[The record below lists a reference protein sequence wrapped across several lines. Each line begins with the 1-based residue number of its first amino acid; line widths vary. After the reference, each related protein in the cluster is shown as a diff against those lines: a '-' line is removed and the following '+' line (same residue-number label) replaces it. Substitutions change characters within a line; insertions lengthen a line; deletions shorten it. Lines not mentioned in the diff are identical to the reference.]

1 MGLVL
6 RSTPLMISVVWMHRT
21 AKSLKGPSCPHSGL
35 FKSSTGRA
43 GLVWHYSEWQLCWL
57 RGQSVSLSHHALDI
71 ARKRETNSSTC
82 FVSRRLVSKGLS
94 GFGFCVFVG
103 ICAHIYIYVYGYIY
117 IYSPWFGCRTSRP
130 QATVTLSSGNWI
142 TTAQWQIQ
150 VACNKVLIPL
160 L

>member
-1 MGLVL
+1 MVK
-6 RSTPLMISVVWMHRT
+6 STPLIISVVWMHST
-21 AKSLKGPSCPHSGL
+21 AKSLSGPSCPHSDL
-35 FKSSTGRA
+35 FKASTGRA

-57 RGQSVSLSHHALDI
+57 WGQSVSLSHHTLDI
-71 ARKRETNSSTC
+71 TWKRETNSSTC
-82 FVSRRLVSKGLS
+82 FVSRSLVSKGLS

-103 ICAHIYIYVYGYIY
+103 MCVHIYIYMDMGIY
-117 IYSPWFGCRTSRP
+117 IYSPQFGCRTSRP

>member
-1 MGLVL
+1 MVK
-6 RSTPLMISVVWMHRT
+6 STPLIISVVWMHST
-21 AKSLKGPSCPHSGL
+21 AKSLRGPSCPHSDL
-35 FKSSTGRA
+35 FKASTGRA

-57 RGQSVSLSHHALDI
+57 WGQSVSLSHHTLDI
-71 ARKRETNSSTC
+71 TWKRETNSSTC
-82 FVSRRLVSKGLS
+82 FVSRSLVSKGLS

-103 ICAHIYIYVYGYIY
+103 MCVHIYIYMDMGIY
-117 IYSPWFGCRTSRP
+117 IYSPQFGCRTSRP